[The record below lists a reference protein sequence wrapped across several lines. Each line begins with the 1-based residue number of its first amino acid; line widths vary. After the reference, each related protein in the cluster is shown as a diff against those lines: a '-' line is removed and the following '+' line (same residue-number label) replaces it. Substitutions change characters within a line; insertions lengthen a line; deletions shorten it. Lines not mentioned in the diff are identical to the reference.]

1 MGKTADLTADQKTR
15 IDTLH
20 RMGKTQKFIAKEVG
34 CSQSVVSKHV
44 NGKLRGRGKCG
55 RTRCTSERDDR
66 GLQRIVRKKRF
77 QNLSEIQEEWNQAGV
92 SASRTTTFRRVKEMG
107 YRSRVPSVKPL
118 LTRGQ
123 RVKRLN
129 WAKEKKDWTVGQW
142 SKVLFSDESKMCITF
157 GNQGPRV
164 WRKKG
169 EEQNPSC
176 LKSSV
181 KYPQSVMI
189 WGAMSSAGVGKLCFL
204 KCKVTA
210 TVYQNVLEDFMIPSA
225 EDLYGDADFIFQQDL
240 APAHA
245 ARSTKTW
252 FDAHAITVLD
262 WPANSPD
269 LNPIEN
275 LWGIIKRKMRDTRP
289 KNKEELTASI
299 KEVWASITPGQCHRL
314 IASMPRRID
323 AVIKAKGFPTK
334 Y

>member
-1 MGKTADLTADQKTR
+1 MIFLA
-15 IDTLH
+15 
-20 RMGKTQKFIAKEVG
+20 FEE
-34 CSQSVVSKHV
+34 CSQSAVSKHI
-44 NGKLRGRGKCG
+44 NGKSSGRAKYG
-55 RTRCTSERDDR
+55 RKRCTSRRDDR
-66 GLQRIVRKKRF
+66 GLQWIIKQRRF
-77 QNLSEIQEEWNQAGV
+77 KNLAEIQKEWNEAGV
-92 SASRTTTFRRVKEMG
+92 TASKTTTFRHIRKMG
-107 YRSRVPSVKPL
+107 YNCRVPRVKPL
-118 LTRGQ
+118 LSLSQ
-123 RVKRLN
+123 RRKRLN
-129 WAKEKKDWTVGQW
+129 WPMRRRTVGQW
-142 SKVLFSDESKMCITF
+142 SKVLFSDESKVCLLF

-164 WRKKG
+164 WRKMG

-176 LKSSV
+176 LRSSV

-189 WGAMSSAGVGKLCFL
+189 WGAMSSEGVGKLCFL
-204 KCKVTA
+204 KSKVTA
-210 TVYQNVLEDFMIPSA
+210 TVYPNVLEDFMIPSA

-240 APAHA
+240 APAHT

-275 LWGIIKRKMRDTRP
+275 LWGIIKRKMRGTRP

-299 KEVWASITPGQCHRL
+299 KEIWASITPRQCHRL
-314 IASMPRRID
+314 IASMPRRIE